1 MLRIGKRMYNLI
13 ISNFNEKIENLDE
26 LFRMFEPKS
35 IQLFQN
41 KKATVTFKTR
51 EEAQTCIDIVSL
63 KPELVRRRIGNASI
77 RLDNG
82 LSGGGTPKTKF
93 NYKPCCFES
102 GTCDHEVKASLLKF
116 PKKI

>member
-1 MLRIGKRMYNLI
+1 MYNLI
-13 ISNFNEKIENLDE
+13 ISNFNKNFENLDK

-35 IQLFQN
+35 IQIFENQR
-41 KKATVTFKTR
+41 ATVSFNTQ

-63 KPELVRRRIGNASI
+63 KPELVRRQVGNASI

-82 LSGGGTPKTKF
+82 LSGGATPKLQF
-93 NYKPCCFES
+93 SYKPCFQS
-102 GTCDHEVKASLLKF
+102 GSCDGEVNVSLLKF